1 MLVIS
6 ITRIPLLPKWRNLQE
21 ALLMMFTLLHLFE
34 IFLAFIPRDW
44 KQVKQVDC
52 NTCLSHVICMLFL
65 AVIISTVL
73 HGVLKTRTYHDRN
86 KCNIPCIYVCN
97 PISLHANLILNP
109 FYLFT
114 LFAELQSYSYC
125 QAFFFLLKKNKF

>member
-1 MLVIS
+1 M
-6 ITRIPLLPKWRNLQE
+6 
-21 ALLMMFTLLHLFE
+21 
-34 IFLAFIPRDW
+34 
-44 KQVKQVDC
+44 DC

-109 FYLFT
+109 FFLLLFFAELQSCSYCQALFFLFFSLEKKHFEFKVYLFT
-114 LFAELQSYSYC
+114 LFTHEMFTPLSSLA
-125 QAFFFLLKKNKF
+125 FFLLKKNDSFSRFLSHYLLRSR